1 MLDVL
6 IKNCKKVEHDG
17 VTECSIGVKDGVVAA
32 LYGVKEILPDARTV
46 IDAQGR
52 YVLPGAVDSH
62 SHIGQLPG
70 SGQPRPQ
77 TQEEN
82 FKSESLSALFGG
94 TTTAM
99 NYIFTQGSICRELD
113 RHRAIAKEYSAL
125 SMFFHGA
132 LMNEAHLHEIPEA
145 VRQGVRWFKIFLPY
159 KGEEALKLGGLSS
172 LNDGQLINAFELLA
186 RYSALPIVH
195 AENPELIDYY
205 MEKFEG
211 FDRQD
216 MAAWEATRPGIVEG
230 EAVNKTIYLAKK
242 SKCSVCIAHVSSKE
256 AVELIEAE
264 KGSVLL
270 ETTPHYLTLTA
281 EAQIGSLGK
290 VSPPVRHEADRES
303 LWAYIEKG
311 LPVVIG
317 SDHNAWQ
324 KQHKQDMWQGLA
336 GLPGNAYI
344 LPILISE
351 GVYRRG
357 LSWEDVVR
365 LTSYTAACRFGLYP
379 GKGTLQVGAD
389 ADLAIIST
397 GLSRKVA
404 PQETGSIVDYSP
416 YADYSFWAWPDTV
429 MCGGRICRAN

>member
-1 MLDVL
+1 MLDAL
-6 IKNCKKVEHDG
+6 IKNCRKVEHDG
-17 VTECSIGVKDGVVAA
+17 VTECSIGVKDGRVAA
-32 LYGVKEILPDARTV
+32 LYSLKELLPDARTV

-52 YVLPGAVDSH
+52 YVLPGAIDSH

-99 NYIFTQGSICRELD
+99 NYIFTQGSICRELEK
-113 RHRAIAKEYSAL
+113 HRAMAERNSAIC
-125 SMFFHGA
+125 MFFHGA
-132 LMNEAHLHEIPEA
+132 LMNEAHLQEIAEA
-145 VRQGVRWFKIFLPY
+145 VQRGVRSFKIFLPY
-159 KGEEALKLGGLSS
+159 KGEEAIKLGGLSS

-186 RYSALPIVH
+186 SQAAMPIVH
-195 AENPELIDYY
+195 AENPELIDHY
-205 MEKFEG
+205 MAKFDD

-242 SKCSVCIAHVSSKE
+242 AKCSVCIAHVSSKE

-264 KGSVLL
+264 EGSVLL

-281 EAQIGSLGK
+281 DAHLGSLGK
-290 VSPPVRHEADRES
+290 VSPPVRHEKDRDS

-311 LPVVIG
+311 LPAVIG

-344 LPILISE
+344 LPLIISE
-351 GVYRRG
+351 GVYKRG
-357 LSWEDVVR
+357 LRWEDVVR
-365 LTSYTAACRFGLYP
+365 LTSYTAACKFGLYP
-379 GKGTLQVGAD
+379 RKGTLQVGAD
-389 ADLAIIST
+389 ADLAIINT
-397 GLSRKVA
+397 GLDRKIS
-404 PQETGSIVDYSP
+404 PGETGSIVDYSP
-416 YADYSFWAWPDTV
+416 YADHSFWAWPDIV
-429 MCGGRICRAN
+429 MCRGKIC